1 MIVIADATPLNYL
14 ILIDQAELLPR
25 LFDRILIPP
34 AVFEELQHQETPDVV
49 RRWIAGPPSWLQV
62 QALRSVLDPA
72 LGFLDAGEREAIAL
86 AEELQADQL
95 LLDDADA
102 RREAARRNLPFI
114 GTLGVLR
121 EAARREL
128 LDLRVVLV
136 QLQETSFFVDPILIQ
151 SLLGRGSP
159 QKAAVVMSHH
169 GGVSEV
175 PPAGPMSRPS
185 TIRQP
190 QVRRGGLHCVSF
202 EIF

>member
-1 MIVIADATPLNYL
+1 MNYL
-14 ILIDQAELLPR
+14 ILIHQVDLLPQ

-34 AVFEELQHQETPDVV
+34 AVFEELQHQEAPEVV
-49 RRWIAGPPSWLQV
+49 RRWIASPPSWLQV

-72 LGFLDAGEREAIAL
+72 LGFLDPGEREAIAL

-136 QLQETSFFVDPILIQ
+136 QLQETSFFVDPALIE
-151 SLLGRGSP
+151 SLLDEEAR
-159 QKAAVVMSHH
+159 QKAAVMRWATVEEPLR
-169 GGVSEV
+169 VRNEAADV
-175 PPAGPMSRPS
+175 RPS
-185 TIRQP
+185 TIRPP
-190 QVRRGGLHCVSF
+190 QDRRPGLRRVSF
-202 EIF
+202 DIF

>member
-34 AVFEELQHQETPDVV
+34 AVFEELRHQETPDVV

-72 LGFLDAGEREAIAL
+72 LAFLDPGEREAIAL
-86 AEELQADQL
+86 AEELHADQL

-102 RREAARRNLPFI
+102 RREAARRSLPFI

-136 QLQETSFFVDPILIQ
+136 QLQETSFFVDPALIE
-151 SLLGRGSP
+151 SLLDEE
-159 QKAAVVMSHH
+159 A
-169 GGVSEV
+169 
-175 PPAGPMSRPS
+175 
-185 TIRQP
+185 
-190 QVRRGGLHCVSF
+190 RRKQRS
-202 EIF
+202 

>member
-1 MIVIADATPLNYL
+1 MIVIADATSLNYL
-14 ILIDQAELLPR
+14 ILIHQADLLPQ
-25 LFDRILIPP
+25 LFDRILIPS
-34 AVFEELQHQETPDVV
+34 AVFEELQHQETPVVV
-49 RRWIAGPPSWLQV
+49 RRWIASPPSWLQV

-102 RREAARRNLPFI
+102 RREAARRNLRFI

-136 QLQETSFFVDPILIQ
+136 QLQETSFYVDPALIE
-151 SLLGRGSP
+151 SLLDEE
-159 QKAAVVMSHH
+159 A
-169 GGVSEV
+169 
-175 PPAGPMSRPS
+175 
-185 TIRQP
+185 
-190 QVRRGGLHCVSF
+190 RRKQRS
-202 EIF
+202 

>member
-128 LDLRVVLV
+128 LDLRLVLV
-136 QLQETSFFVDPILIQ
+136 QLQETSFFVDPALIE
-151 SLLGRGSP
+151 SLLDEE
-159 QKAAVVMSHH
+159 A
-169 GGVSEV
+169 
-175 PPAGPMSRPS
+175 
-185 TIRQP
+185 
-190 QVRRGGLHCVSF
+190 RRKQRS
-202 EIF
+202 